1 MSVNVSRSK
10 VYDFDFFYAGCQVI
24 TPTGKIGTVIKARGM
39 ESKRDNNVRIEVR
52 YSDDPRDSVQL
63 QPHLLVRVG

>member
-1 MSVNVSRSK
+1 MQAKVCRSK
-10 VYDFDFFYAGCQVI
+10 LYDPDCFYEGCQVI
-24 TPTGKIGTVIKARGM
+24 TPSGKIGTVIKARGM